1 MYQRHYRIQSHKK
14 IENKRKLEKIAA
26 QEDADDSPIVIFDGD
41 EKDRP
46 PALKSNLKKSV
57 QSIRE
62 ILTPRIEKS
71 YAFKYRVFK
80 VKTRDPIEEA
90 GEYDFSKHQVVNLQ
104 LNPVLNASVKAF
116 EPKTPSLQLPGIKRL
131 PNQDYKSHSF
141 SAVMHELTKDKGRNA
156 ENQLVELLSK
166 RQNKIGF

>member
-1 MYQRHYRIQSHKK
+1 M
-14 IENKRKLEKIAA
+14 KRKLEKIAA
-26 QEDADDSPIVIFDGD
+26 KEDDDESPIVIFDGD
-41 EKDRP
+41 ERDRP

-62 ILTPRIEKS
+62 MMVMTPRKEKS

-104 LNPVLNASVKAF
+104 VNPVLNASVKAY
-116 EPKTPSLQLPGIKRL
+116 ESQTPKP
-131 PNQDYKSHSF
+131 
-141 SAVMHELTKDKGRNA
+141 
-156 ENQLVELLSK
+156 
-166 RQNKIGF
+166 